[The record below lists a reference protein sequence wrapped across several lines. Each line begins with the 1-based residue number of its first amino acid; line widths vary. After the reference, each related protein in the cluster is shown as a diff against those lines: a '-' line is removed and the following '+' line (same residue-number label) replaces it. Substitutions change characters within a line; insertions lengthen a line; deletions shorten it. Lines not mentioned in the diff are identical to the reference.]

1 MIKDEILTKKPISI
15 LEKIEE
21 NLEKLNEKMEVMIEI
36 QKNGN
41 DNQRSAP
48 TLPDAPLDVMTL
60 LSMPD
65 HLRKTAMAICRCG
78 RATAEEIAE
87 QTRRARA
94 VESAYLNQLVI
105 MGYLKKERKGRKAY
119 FYVDRETQGLKTMSK
134 IIAVHS
140 YKGGTGKTLLS
151 VNLAATLAKNGKKVC
166 IFDLDF
172 RAPSLFAILKAENVE
187 FWFNDYLNN
196 TCDINK
202 VLVDLSS
209 RIPGNGKFFAGFAN
223 PATEAIRDMSSKDRK
238 WEMRALG
245 RLLALKESLLRDQK
259 FDYLFFDTSPGL
271 QYSSINAI
279 VAADFVIVATTADRS
294 DVDGTKRML
303 QELYNL
309 FEKKTGLVLNKVLD
323 SSATA
328 KKSEMSTKVKTVY
341 QVPMLGIVPCFCEIL
356 RAEGNLIFVQDKPDH
371 PFTKII
377 AEMAR
382 KIDNNEVN

>member
-1 MIKDEILTKKPISI
+1 
-15 LEKIEE
+15 
-21 NLEKLNEKMEVMIEI
+21 
-36 QKNGN
+36 
-41 DNQRSAP
+41 
-48 TLPDAPLDVMTL
+48 
-60 LSMPD
+60 
-65 HLRKTAMAICRCG
+65 
-78 RATAEEIAE
+78 
-87 QTRRARA
+87 
-94 VESAYLNQLVI
+94 
-105 MGYLKKERKGRKAY
+105 
-119 FYVDRETQGLKTMSK
+119 MSK

-151 VNLAATLAKNGKKVC
+151 VNLAATFAKAGKKVC

-172 RAPSLFAILKAENVE
+172 RAPSLFAILKAESSE

-196 TCDINK
+196 TSDINT

-209 RIPGNGKFFAGFAN
+209 RLSGKGKFFAGLAN

-245 RLLALKESLLRDQK
+245 RLLSLKETLLRDQE
-259 FDYLFFDTSPGL
+259 FDYLIFDTSPGL

-279 VAADFVIVATTADRS
+279 VAADFVVVATTGDRS

-303 QELYNL
+303 KELYNL

-323 SSATA
+323 PSFTA
-328 KKSEMSTKVKTVY
+328 RKTEISNKIKTTY
-341 QVPMLGIVPCFCEIL
+341 QVPMLGMVPCFCEIL

-371 PFTKII
+371 PFTRLL

-382 KIDNNEVN
+382 KIENNDVN